1 MNNVIRVLDELRMLY
16 DKQGDIYRVRAYDN
30 AIEKIKNGQVDQLTK
45 HMQEKIKEIIKY
57 GTTNELNDLRGKN
70 KLFNELIDVPGF
82 GPKVT
87 AKFLDRYL
95 NENKNKKNGNGNGNV
110 NENKIAGGIP
120 MIIKNKKIMDSL
132 STQQQIGLKYYTD
145 MKHKIHRSE
154 VLKIFEIIRG
164 KKCSKFSLELAGS
177 YRRGKENMKDIDI
190 LFVGSNSKDFDKFID
205 ICLFDNENIEICDVI
220 SDGSTFFSAMI
231 KTKLSNWARHIDILF
246 TDKKNYH
253 AALIHMTGSRD
264 FNIMMRG
271 MAKKKGCKFSQNGLI
286 CNGKKIKSKS
296 EWDILSYI
304 GIDNKYIDPKK
315 R

>member
-1 MNNVIRVLDELRMLY
+1 MNNVIRVLNELRMLY
-16 DKQGDIYRVRAYDN
+16 NKQGDIYRVRAYDN
-30 AIEKIKNGQVDQLTK
+30 AIEKIKNGRVNQLTK
-45 HMQEKIKEIIKY
+45 HMQEKIKEIIKH

-87 AKFLDRYL
+87 AKFLDKYL
-95 NENKNKKNGNGNGNV
+95 NGNLNEKK
-110 NENKIAGGIP
+110 ISGGIP

-190 LFVGSNSKDFDKFID
+190 LFIGGNSKDFDKFID
-205 ICLFDNENIEICDVI
+205 SCLFDNENIEICDVI

-246 TDKKNYH
+246 TEKKNYH

-264 FNIMMRG
+264 FNIMMRS

-286 CNGKKIKSKS
+286 CNGKQIKGNS

-304 GIDNKYIDPKK
+304 GISKEYIDPKK